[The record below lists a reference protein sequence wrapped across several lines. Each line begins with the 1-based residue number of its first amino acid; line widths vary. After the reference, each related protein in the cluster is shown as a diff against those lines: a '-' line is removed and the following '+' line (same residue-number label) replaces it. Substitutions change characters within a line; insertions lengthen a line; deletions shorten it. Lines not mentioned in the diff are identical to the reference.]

1 MTIWE
6 ILNHDFNLLQCC
18 FYISSFFTLIF
29 NQISNWYFF
38 LFYRHFVF
46 FEHPPL
52 VFMFS
57 TKCLIFGFVS
67 HKVTMLLD
75 ALLLRYLGD
84 IRTHSPVP
92 WCGWVFLLRLY
103 WIQLLCVCNI
113 RICLL
118 TPFIS
123 VPLKLITRS
132 HLSALFALIH
142 SFHSQWES
150 ENCDLLSIFNVLSI
164 HPFASAF
171 HFQVLFNLLITL
183 LNLLV
188 LQESSFA
195 LPSVLLHRL
204 LCCFWNSMLSLQDR
218 GHFLRECVW
227 LPDSQSVTSLRSAA
241 DSVPAQISTPCLRW
255 VLLYRVKCYCWRHT
269 GEILGARRGQ
279 RSPSMRY
286 LPITQL

>member
-1 MTIWE
+1 M
-6 ILNHDFNLLQCC
+6 
-18 FYISSFFTLIF
+18 TLIYCSASV
-29 NQISNWYFF
+29 ISPASLLWYLIRSLTDIFF

-57 TKCLIFGFVS
+57 TKCLIFWFVS
-67 HKVTMLLD
+67 HTVTMLLD

-84 IRTHSPVP
+84 IRTHSPDP

-188 LQESSFA
+188 LQETAFFCSSLCSSSSPA
-195 LPSVLLHRL
+195 LLLLKQH
-204 LCCFWNSMLSLQDR
+204 
-218 GHFLRECVW
+218 VII
-227 LPDSQSVTSLRSAA
+227 T
-241 DSVPAQISTPCLRW
+241 
-255 VLLYRVKCYCWRHT
+255 
-269 GEILGARRGQ
+269 GQ
-279 RSPSMRY
+279 RSLPAGVCVTTWQSICDQPEISCWLCTCSNIYSMFEVGV
-286 LPITQL
+286 IVQS